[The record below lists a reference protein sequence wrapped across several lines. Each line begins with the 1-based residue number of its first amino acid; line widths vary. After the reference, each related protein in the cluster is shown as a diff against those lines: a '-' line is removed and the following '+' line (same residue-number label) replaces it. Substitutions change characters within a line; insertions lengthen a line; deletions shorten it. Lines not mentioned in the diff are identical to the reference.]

1 MKPKATHGG
10 ARPGAGR
17 PRKAAASF
25 AGDAREF
32 LDLVMRGEIEAAP
45 AQIQAAKALLRLDG
59 GGVKAERQ
67 REAEHVV
74 AGKFKPMPTP
84 LKLIAGG

>member
-1 MKPKATHGG
+1 MKSKTTHGG

-17 PRKAAASF
+17 PRKVAGSF
-25 AGDAREF
+25 SGDDARAF
-32 LDLVMRGEIEAAP
+32 LQLVMRGEIEAAP
-45 AQIQAAKALLRLDG
+45 AQIQAAKALLRAS

-74 AGKFKPMPTP
+74 AGKFKPMPIP